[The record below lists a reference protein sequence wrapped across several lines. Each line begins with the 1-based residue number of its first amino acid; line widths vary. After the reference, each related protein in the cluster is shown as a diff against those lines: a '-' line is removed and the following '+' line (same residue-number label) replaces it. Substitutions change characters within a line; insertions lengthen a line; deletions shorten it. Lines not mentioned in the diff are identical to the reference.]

1 MTITFSNS
9 TTFGQLKVY
18 PKNNPRCTSFQ
29 VQFGFT
35 DIEMSFGKLLKEKL
49 QAKKMKPAELAR
61 LSGVS
66 KQNIGRIINN
76 TPHSITGALPK
87 TEPETIKKLAKVL
100 DWDLDEALLS
110 GGYAPSNQE
119 ESLDNLI
126 KPLSSRAK
134 KHIRAIVKTFVE
146 AESSLNDTQDE
157 DDNVTTLEDAI
168 AEDDDVQK

>member
-1 MTITFSNS
+1 
-9 TTFGQLKVY
+9 
-18 PKNNPRCTSFQ
+18 
-29 VQFGFT
+29 
-35 DIEMSFGKLLKEKL
+35 
-49 QAKKMKPAELAR
+49 MKPAQLAR

-87 TEPETIKKLAKVL
+87 TEPETIKKLAKAL

-126 KPLSSRAK
+126 KMLSPNAK

-146 AESSLNDTQDE
+146 AESALNKERDE
-157 DDNVTTLEDAI
+157 DNATTLDDAI
-168 AEDDDVQK
+168 AEDDAEKK